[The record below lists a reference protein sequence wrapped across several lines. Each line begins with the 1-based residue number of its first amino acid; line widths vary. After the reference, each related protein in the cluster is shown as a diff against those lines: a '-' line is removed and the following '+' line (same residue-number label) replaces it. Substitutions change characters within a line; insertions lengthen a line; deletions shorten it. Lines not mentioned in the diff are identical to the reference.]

1 MVETGYVRT
10 LRIRNVLII
19 FFVFVLLVVTRLL
32 YLQVHQANL
41 LRMLGEKNSLR
52 TEIIPP
58 LRGNLYDCNR
68 VLLAANRPVF
78 DLCWQGN
85 GSPILTENH
94 LHLLDGLATL
104 LKIDLQEKLTAI
116 KWAERYSRRIMLKR
130 DIGFEPLCQISE
142 QCAGF
147 QHLIIENRFERI
159 YPYGSLASHV
169 LGYLSRV
176 EQIGKDG
183 IEKFFQEHL
192 RGQSGYAKTVY
203 SATGARIRPAE
214 HQAAQPGNDLVLTLD
229 ATFQRL
235 AEMLLAP
242 YLSGAFILIDP
253 ENGAIKALA
262 SHPSFDPNIFL
273 THISEDEWN
282 NKFANNTPLLNR
294 ATCALYPPAST
305 FKIVTMTAG
314 LEEGIFN
321 QNTNFICRG
330 YSTFCDRK
338 YHCQRKI
345 GHGVLNPREALAASC
360 NIPCFE
366 IAKRLSIDTFALY
379 AMRFGLGKKTNFLLP
394 EGAGLMPTSMWKKI
408 YKKESWWAGETLSAS
423 IGQSYLLATPLQL
436 VRMISSVCTGYLVKP
451 RILEH
456 ETIEKEP
463 LYIAPQTLAFLQ
475 DSMHLAVEQGTVRR
489 LKYLKNF
496 SIYAKTGTA
505 QTCSLSMEKTDIS
518 HYENGW
524 LTCFFRYKNERP
536 LAIIVIL
543 EHVGSSG
550 PAVQF
555 TEQYLKAYQQIRI
568 EQETNSSRPGHR
580 QDYAEH
586 ITPEDSSVDEQTT

>member
-1 MVETGYVRT
+1 
-10 LRIRNVLII
+10 
-19 FFVFVLLVVTRLL
+19 
-32 YLQVHQANL
+32 
-41 LRMLGEKNSLR
+41 MLGERNSLR
-52 TEIIPP
+52 TEVIPP

-85 GSPILTENH
+85 GSPVLTEKH
-94 LHLLDGLATL
+94 LTL
-104 LKIDLQEKLTAI
+104 LNGLSTLLNINLQDRMNTI
-116 KWAERYSRRIMLKR
+116 KWAERYSRRILLKK

-147 QHLIIENRFERI
+147 EHLVIENRFERI

-192 RGQSGYAKTVY
+192 RGQAGYAKTVC

-214 HQAAQPGNDLVLTLD
+214 HLDAQPGNDLVLTLD
-229 ATFQRL
+229 STLQKL
-235 AEMLLAP
+235 AEMLFEP
-242 YLSGAFILIDP
+242 YHSGAFILIDP
-253 ENGAIKALA
+253 ENGAIKALV
-262 SHPSFDPNIFL
+262 SHPNFDPNIFL
-273 THISEDEWN
+273 SPISQDEWE
-282 NKFANNTPLLNR
+282 NKFSVNTPLLNR

-314 LEEGIFN
+314 FEESVFN
-321 QNTNFICRG
+321 QGSNIVCRG
-330 YSTFCDRK
+330 HTTFCGRK

-345 GHGVLNPREALAASC
+345 GHGALTPREALAVSC

-394 EGAGLMPTSMWKKI
+394 EGVGLIPTSMWKKVC
-408 YKKESWWAGETLSAS
+408 KKESWWAGETLSAS

-436 VRMISSVCTGYLVKP
+436 VRMIASVCTGCLVKP
-451 RILEH
+451 RILEN
-456 ETIEKEP
+456 EPIEKEP
-463 LYIAPQTLAFLQ
+463 LCISPHTLAFLQ

-489 LKYLKNF
+489 LKGLHDFN
-496 SIYAKTGTA
+496 IHAKTGTA
-505 QTCSLSMEKTDIS
+505 QTCSLTMEKTDIS

-524 LTCFFRYKNERP
+524 LTCYFRYKNERP
-536 LAIIVIL
+536 WAMIVIL
-543 EHVGSSG
+543 EHVGSSV
-550 PAVQF
+550 PAVEF
-555 TEQYLKAYQQIRI
+555 TKEFLKAYQQIRI
-568 EQETNSSRPGHR
+568 EQANPTQE
-580 QDYAEH
+580 
-586 ITPEDSSVDEQTT
+586 I